1 MKNLKVAKDLSL
13 TAEEVNA
20 EVDTG
25 LEDYDASTGEE
36 VEDVED
42 KVDIIDSVVDTTD
55 DKVDIIDGIVDDLLL
70 EVEHNSCVFP
80 EDTDETVTFTA
91 GGTNNIWSAWA
102 ELVDNNAVTL
112 SSKSA
117 AQDMH
122 LSALMV
128 EDITVKD
135 VRFLSQISYGD
146 AKTPI
151 TCHRYMGS
159 TAKVGTTQHTAIRA
173 SHVPAGEKIYY
184 RAKCETAD
192 AAVQVHLRYHLHPAT

>member
-25 LEDYDASTGEE
+25 LVDYDPSTGTE
-36 VEDVED
+36 VETVE
-42 KVDIIDSVVDTTD
+42 
-55 DKVDIIDGIVDDLLL
+55 DKVDIIDGIVDILLF
-70 EVEHNSCVFP
+70 EVEHDSCIFP

-91 GGTNNIWSAWA
+91 GGTNNAWGTWV

-112 SSKSA
+112 SSKVVT
-117 AQDMH
+117 QDMH
-122 LSALMV
+122 LSAIMV
-128 EDITVKD
+128 EDITAKD

-159 TAKVGTTQHTAIRA
+159 TAKVGTTQHTAIRTA
-173 SHVPAGEKIYY
+173 HIPAGETIYY

-192 AAVQVHLRYHLHPAT
+192 AAIQVHLRYHLHEAT